1 LLVLRNQPWVDLP
14 LLGIV
19 LVGTHLGLLMW
30 EMKYVSLTLAAGLR
44 PARPGTS
51 GDQ

>member
-1 LLVLRNQPWVDLP
+1 

-30 EMKYVSLTLAAGLR
+30 EMKYVSLTLAAPGLR